1 MRVYLTFDIEV
12 WCRSWETLDAD
23 FPWAFDRYVFGR
35 SSHGCYAL
43 PETLDILARHG
54 LYGVFFVEPLFA
66 ARFGTEHLAR
76 IVTIIQDAGQEVQLH
91 LHPEWTDEIRP
102 PLIEDVARKRQHLS
116 YYTQAEQ
123 TLLIRKGVEMLKE
136 AGVAQ
141 VSAFRAGS
149 FAANADTYAAL
160 SANGIRFDS
169 SLNATSAISAPDI
182 QRERRVF
189 RPCRVGDVSVYPITA
204 FTDGFGRARHAQVG
218 ACGSLELEQMLEGYA
233 NQGTDD
239 VVIFSHNFEMLRPRS
254 SEPDF
259 IVARRFGRLCQVLSQ
274 RGKYTTVGFHGAKEI
289 ETNEQVFRL
298 PRVGLWATSRR
309 YAEQTLRDFR
319 ARTRKL

>member
-35 SSHGCYAL
+35 SSHGSYAL
-43 PETLDILARHG
+43 PETLNILARYGVH
-54 LYGVFFVEPLFA
+54 GVFFVEPLFA
-66 ARFGTEHLAR
+66 ARFGTEYLAR
-76 IVTIIQDAGQEVQLH
+76 IVALIQDAGQEVQLH

-102 PLIEDVARKRQHLS
+102 RLIEDVSRKRQHLS

-123 TLLIRKGVEMLKE
+123 TILIGKGVEMLKE

-141 VSAFRAGS
+141 VLAFRAGS

-160 SANGIRFDS
+160 SANGIHFDS
-169 SLNATSAISAPDI
+169 SLNATSAVSAPDI

-189 RPCRVGDVSVYPITA
+189 TPCRIGDVSVYPITVFA
-204 FTDGFGRARHAQVG
+204 DGFGRARHAQVG

-233 NQGTDD
+233 AAGMDD
-239 VVIFSHNFEMLRPRS
+239 VVIFSHNFEMLRS
-254 SEPDF
+254 GSCEPDF
-259 IVARRFGRLCQVLSQ
+259 IMARRFKRLCQVVSQ
-274 RGKYTTVGFHGAKEI
+274 GRKYTSVGFHSATEI
-289 ETNEQVFRL
+289 ESDHQPATL
-298 PRVGLWATSRR
+298 PQSGLLATSLR
-309 YAEQTLRDFR
+309 YAEQAVRNLS
-319 ARTRKL
+319 ARIHR